1 MPTIKP
7 KKEGDKYVLY
17 DEVGYKYGAYTSKEE
32 AGKATSDW
40 NSYYER
46 PLNA

>member
-7 KKEGDKYVLY
+7 KKEGDKYVLR
-17 DEVGYKYGAYTSKEE
+17 DEVGYAYGIYIKKEE
-32 AGKATSDW
+32 ADQAANDW

-46 PLNA
+46 PLDA